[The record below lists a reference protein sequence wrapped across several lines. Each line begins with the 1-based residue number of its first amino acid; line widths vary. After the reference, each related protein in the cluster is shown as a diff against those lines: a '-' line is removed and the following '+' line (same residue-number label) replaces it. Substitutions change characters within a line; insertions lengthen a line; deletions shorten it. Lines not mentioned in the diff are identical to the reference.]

1 MPSARRAANL
11 PVVSAVSAV
20 SAHSSLGR
28 IPVAGI
34 ANRDDYSGS
43 EFDSDPDVLDAV
55 TPILE
60 RPRQTVASSAS
71 SGLANHTRTQTR
83 GVSESGIST
92 REDLNEV
99 NPSLSMSYVLSN

>member
-1 MPSARRAANL
+1 MSSARRAANL

-20 SAHSSLGR
+20 SAHSSLR
-28 IPVAGI
+28 SIPVAGI

-55 TPILE
+55 TPISE

-99 NPSLSMSYVLSN
+99 SPSIQVLYLI